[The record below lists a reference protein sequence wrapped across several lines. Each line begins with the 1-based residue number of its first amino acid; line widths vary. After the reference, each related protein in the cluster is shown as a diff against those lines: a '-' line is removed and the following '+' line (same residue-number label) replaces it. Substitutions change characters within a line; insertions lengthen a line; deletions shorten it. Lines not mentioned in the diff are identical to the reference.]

1 MGRSKAW
8 LSFGSEPLLAR
19 VVRRLSTVAH
29 PIVVVRAAGQTIPDL
44 PSHVLVTED
53 ATADRG
59 PLQGLAAGLSLLK
72 EHSEAAFVS
81 STDAPFVDPL
91 VVKHL
96 AARRETSHDL
106 VVPHALGRH
115 HPLAAVYALSVLR
128 TIEDMLKHDQLRV
141 MDLVRR
147 VQTRVIEEDELR
159 RIDPGLR
166 FLMNVNTPEDYAAA
180 LAADVAD

>member
-29 PIVVVRAAGQTIPDL
+29 PIVVVRTAGQTIPDL

-72 EHSEAAFVS
+72 EYSETAFVS

-106 VVPHALGRH
+106 VVPHA
-115 HPLAAVYALSVLR
+115 P
-128 TIEDMLKHDQLRV
+128 
-141 MDLVRR
+141 
-147 VQTRVIEEDELR
+147 
-159 RIDPGLR
+159 
-166 FLMNVNTPEDYAAA
+166 
-180 LAADVAD
+180 